1 MAKFEGLLRG
11 DFEEIRR
18 ECMTLILKSS
28 VSAHLEDETRI
39 SLEGSRLHFM
49 VFERYS
55 LIGENRLSLSIVM
68 AEKPQGVFMSAIS
81 SGGSQGIFYKVNR
94 FGEEAFLDKLRPLIK
109 KYS

>member
-68 AEKPQGVFMSAIS
+68 AKSPRGFLCQLSPQGGPRGFSI
-81 SGGSQGIFYKVNR
+81 R
-94 FGEEAFLDKLRPLIK
+94 
-109 KYS
+109 